1 MDHPPVGGARGI
13 LDWVGFPIYVA
24 RRFGRDACPSVAGS
38 LSFTALLAL
47 VPVLVIGLAMFSAFP
62 AFGDVRTAIVGTL
75 FSTFLPSMSD
85 AIYDQIS
92 TFMDN
97 AGRTT
102 GFGIIGLALTAILL
116 ILFGLSLS
124 LSSHLFRAAQDVNG
138 YGASEAVAFGVR
150 AAPYFLQAA
159 GFTLVYWLLPTR
171 PVRLRDAAIGGLLAA
186 LLFEGLKQGFGVY
199 LRLVPT
205 YEVIYGAL
213 ASVPVFLFWMY
224 LVWCIALLGAEVAAA
239 LPEWRSGRRAV
250 GRGESREDALRLA
263 LSVILLMGRE
273 RSRGRGLR
281 VHKFV
286 DKLPVDAVR
295 VEELLEPLR
304 RAHFMARDD
313 TGRWIVSRDLRTCSI
328 RDLAVALNLAMDQP
342 HETEGIA
349 SRFPLVDEVID
360 DLRIAEERALSLSL
374 QDLVDRHS
382 KGKKGVVDTEER
394 G

>member
-1 MDHPPVGGARGI
+1 MAQPHEAETVRGIDVDDSDGKANASWDTNAEDDWEGEQDRSRADAPDPNAVDQPPVGGARGI

-116 ILFGLSLS
+116 INTIQTAFDRIWRGSARRKALARLPVYWALITLGPILFGLSIS

-171 PVRLRDAAIGGLLAA
+171 PVRLSDAAV
-186 LLFEGLKQGFGVY
+186 Q
-199 LRLVPT
+199 
-205 YEVIYGAL
+205 
-213 ASVPVFLFWMY
+213 
-224 LVWCIALLGAEVAAA
+224 
-239 LPEWRSGRRAV
+239 
-250 GRGESREDALRLA
+250 
-263 LSVILLMGRE
+263 
-273 RSRGRGLR
+273 
-281 VHKFV
+281 
-286 DKLPVDAVR
+286 
-295 VEELLEPLR
+295 
-304 RAHFMARDD
+304 
-313 TGRWIVSRDLRTCSI
+313 
-328 RDLAVALNLAMDQP
+328 
-342 HETEGIA
+342 
-349 SRFPLVDEVID
+349 
-360 DLRIAEERALSLSL
+360 
-374 QDLVDRHS
+374 
-382 KGKKGVVDTEER
+382 
-394 G
+394 